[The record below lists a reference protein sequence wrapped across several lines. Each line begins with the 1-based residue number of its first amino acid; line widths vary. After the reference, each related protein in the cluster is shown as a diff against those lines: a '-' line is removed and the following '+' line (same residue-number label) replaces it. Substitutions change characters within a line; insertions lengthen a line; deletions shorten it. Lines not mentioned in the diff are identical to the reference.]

1 MEIERKKQAEV
12 AYTEATLVASF
23 ILGGF
28 GGKNPPK
35 IEELFP
41 DIYEATKTEEEKEA
55 ERAAAWQ
62 LYKEQFIDYAD
73 SYNKQREKRGDN
85 NWKQND

>member
-1 MEIERKKQAEV
+1 MTLGEIVLYVDAFNQKMEIERKKQAEV

-55 ERAAAWQ
+55 ERAAAW
-62 LYKEQFIDYAD
+62 
-73 SYNKQREKRGDN
+73 
-85 NWKQND
+85 